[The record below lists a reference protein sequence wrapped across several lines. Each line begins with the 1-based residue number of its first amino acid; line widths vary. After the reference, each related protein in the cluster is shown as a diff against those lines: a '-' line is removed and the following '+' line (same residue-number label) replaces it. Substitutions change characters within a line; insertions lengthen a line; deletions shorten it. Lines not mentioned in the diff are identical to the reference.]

1 MSRLAISPS
10 GNRSTSRLATQ
21 SISRPDYDNRSP
33 AARAAVGATAMN
45 RSVLVL
51 CLVAITG
58 AVASAALFLRIG
70 NSKQILAAQLAD
82 AAVRAEKLQSS
93 LAAANEQGGTLKAQL
108 AASIAELGDTK
119 SRLDTAAA
127 QLGASAARSE
137 QLDRDLAQAKSFLAL
152 QEQNGRALAAEI
164 AALRG
169 DLDAARTSNATPEA
183 VAAYKGTIA
192 ELERQL
198 ANARNGA
205 AAPTVAGAA
214 TAVFSS
220 RPGRAT
226 VLTVGPSN
234 AFVVLNFG
242 SARGAQIGQRLNV
255 SQGTEVVATVLIS
268 DVRANF
274 SIAQVEPATLRGV
287 LQKGDSA
294 LLIRPTTP

>member
-1 MSRLAISPS
+1 MSRFP
-10 GNRSTSRLATQ
+10 
-21 SISRPDYDNRSP
+21 
-33 AARAAVGATAMN
+33 
-45 RSVLVL
+45 LVL
-51 CLVAITG
+51 CLVALAG
-58 AVASAALFLRIG
+58 ALASGALFVRIG
-70 NSKQILAAQLAD
+70 NSKQLLAAQLSAS
-82 AAVRAEKLQSS
+82 AAQTDKLQSA
-93 LAAANEQGGTLKAQL
+93 LAAAHERTGALSANL
-108 AASIAELGDTK
+108 AATAGE
-119 SRLDTAAA
+119 LDTAKSHLATA
-127 QLGASAARSE
+127 QSQLDATRGQLATAAARAAT
-137 QLDRDLAQAKSFLAL
+137 LDHDLAATKATLAL
-152 QEQNGRALAAEI
+152 QEQNARALAAELT
-164 AALRG
+164 ALRG
-169 DLDAARTSNATPEA
+169 DLDEARTSNATPEA

-226 VLTVGPSN
+226 VLTVGPSS

-255 SQGTEVVATVLIS
+255 SQGTEIVATVLIS

-294 LLIRPTTP
+294 LLIR